1 MQLGYS
7 DTSAYDL
14 AYTDGYY
21 NQFYAESINDQL
33 YCPLIRFGFGV
44 TYTDD
49 NSTYYESLL
58 NSNEG

>member
-21 NQFYAESINDQL
+21 NQFYAESI
-33 YCPLIRFGFGV
+33 
-44 TYTDD
+44 DD
-49 NSTYYESLL
+49 
-58 NSNEG
+58 